1 MKTYFD
7 IAYDDINTACDE
19 INKMKIEGDTS
30 SKGMDL
36 ILTTL
41 LVYNIANVAD
51 ELHMLRKAIEEKK
64 QKEGLSDGC
73 RHNNNIQEKSGT
85 FWYC

>member
-1 MKTYFD
+1 MMKNIPKTYFD
-7 IAYDDINTACDE
+7 IAHDDINTASDE
-19 INKMKIEGDTS
+19 INKMITDGDIS
-30 SKGMDL
+30 SKGMEL

-64 QKEGLSDGC
+64 
-73 RHNNNIQEKSGT
+73 
-85 FWYC
+85 